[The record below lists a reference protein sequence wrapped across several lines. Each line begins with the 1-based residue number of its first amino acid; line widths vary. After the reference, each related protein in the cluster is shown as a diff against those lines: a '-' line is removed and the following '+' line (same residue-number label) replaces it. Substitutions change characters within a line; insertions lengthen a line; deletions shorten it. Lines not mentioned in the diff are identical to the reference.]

1 MDKLLQHYEKS
12 SLHKFGTTTP
22 DVADKKKRRHL
33 VVVPSSPKQFM
44 VEKIPYFPYRP
55 ATDLRYLTG
64 HTEPNSALVLDV
76 DATDGSFRSL
86 LFVGDTDPAE
96 EKWEGPKTKPQEVS
110 PVFFNT
116 KN

>member
-22 DVADKKKRRHL
+22 DVADKKRRHL

-64 HTEPNSALVLDV
+64 HTEPNSALVV
-76 DATDGSFRSL
+76 DI
-86 LFVGDTDPAE
+86 DPQVNLT
-96 EKWEGPKTKPQEVS
+96 GNVS
-110 PVFFNT
+110 IEAHYYAAAHLNRDRIESKLSVLYAL
-116 KN
+116 